1 MKAPP
6 FPGRPN
12 TRTGYTRTDQCAFR
26 IGRDADRRSL
36 HGNGS
41 IAYGRPVPRVGH
53 DTANL
58 SLGPKGTEAK
68 TKND

>member
-1 MKAPP
+1 MKKSLLLLIVFSFSFCALWAQTKIS
-6 FPGRPN
+6 GIV
-12 TRTGYTRTDQCAFR
+12 TDA
-26 IGRDADRRSL
+26 
-36 HGNGS
+36 GNGAP
-41 IAYGRPVPRVGH
+41 IGYATVPRVGH